1 MCLCLDC
8 LGDCFPCLLCC
19 VFVFIC
25 RCIHLL
31 AVLTMYLVLL
41 ISAFISAS
49 MDGKCIVDMTIFIAS
64 AKEVMFL
71 PEFVCLSVC

>member
-1 MCLCLDC
+1 VHSFTGSADDVLSFIN
-8 LGDCFPCLLCC
+8 LG
-19 VFVFIC
+19 
-25 RCIHLL
+25 
-31 AVLTMYLVLL
+31 
-41 ISAFISAS
+41 FISAS